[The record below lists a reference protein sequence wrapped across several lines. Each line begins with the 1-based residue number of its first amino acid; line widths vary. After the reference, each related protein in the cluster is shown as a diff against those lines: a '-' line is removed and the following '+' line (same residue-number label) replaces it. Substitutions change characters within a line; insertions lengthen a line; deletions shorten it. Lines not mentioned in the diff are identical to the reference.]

1 MREIV
6 IDTETTGL
14 DPKDGH
20 RIVEVGAIELFERVP
35 TGRQLHLYVNPGRPV
50 PPEAEKVHGLSDA
63 FLADKPGFPEV
74 ALDLLAFIADS
85 PLVAHNAIFD
95 WRFLNFELETAGAE
109 GLPFARMVDT
119 VEIARKRLPGA
130 KHSLDALCQ
139 RFGIDLSRRVH
150 HGALLDAELLAAVY
164 VELMGGRQMGLDL
177 LVAEAGARAARER
190 RFHPPRAF
198 AVPEAELA
206 AHAAFVAGIPGAIWL
221 QQGPDGAPL
230 P

>member
-1 MREIV
+1 MMREIV

-20 RIVEVGAIELFERVP
+20 RIVEVGAIELVERVP
-35 TGRQLHLYVNPGRPV
+35 SGRQIHLYVNPGRPV

-63 FLADKPGFPEV
+63 FLEDKPRFHEV
-74 ALDLLAFIADS
+74 ADRLLDFIGNS

-95 WRFLNFELETAGAE
+95 WRFLSFELEQAGRE
-109 GLPFARMVDT
+109 SLEFARMIDT
-119 VEIARKRLPGA
+119 VEMARKILPGA

-164 VELMGGRQMGLDL
+164 VELTGGRQMGLDL
-177 LVAEAGARAARER
+177 ALDQKDGPARAARPFRPAR
-190 RFHPPRAF
+190 RF
-198 AVPEAELA
+198 AVPEAERQ
-206 AHAAFVAGIPGAIWL
+206 AHAAFVAAIPNALWARL
-221 QQGPDGAPL
+221 APDAP
-230 P
+230 